1 MPTLLALLKKLKLTN
16 RQQTLLA
23 VDKKRIA
30 AACFRFVSF
39 KNNLYENL

>member
-23 VDKKRIA
+23 VDKK
-30 AACFRFVSF
+30 
-39 KNNLYENL
+39 KNCCSLL